1 MGGRGG
7 KEVKEVEESEY
18 RGVSERTNQGGL
30 LSEKWIVEIEISE
43 LARSGG

>member
-1 MGGRGG
+1 MRLRRA
-7 KEVKEVEESEY
+7 SI